1 MKKLISLL
9 TCLLLIG
16 CGEKKES
23 SDNAEPPQDTGS
35 ARAANEEAKA
45 SKADQ
50 DFLKGKPSSTPQ
62 KEKPKTGK
70 DVPPEGPNSDEE
82 GNISKTRESGV
93 IGYWAPD
100 LKAML
105 TALEALEKNPPKG
118 GWFAEE
124 FAEERKKIMKNEWL
138 KEVRVWA
145 FSEDG
150 EFAEIYNDTKDGK
163 SSGIYRMN
171 IESEEDGVKVFRV
184 EVENDSNQFSLITKS
199 DTMTVLNEVPLY
211 PMILHRIN
219 EAEFKKR
226 MARGKELSQHYEE
239 LMKSAKSHLIG
250 YWAIDLEKT
259 LKALEVNPPENSDSD
274 QLDEMKKMLMEDEDA
289 QTTVWMFSEKGK
301 FTDYSYSDT
310 RADTRIGWYE
320 VMSKEDEGKAFRV
333 EVNIPANG
341 ALQQHRQFSL
351 MAKGDTMTII
361 TNDITFMLSRIDESQ
376 FEKRM
381 ALGKKRNL
389 YYEEL
394 RKAAEREAEE
404 ADK

>member
-1 MKKLISLL
+1 MIFIFLFPLLIVSIAKKLVLL
-9 TCLLLIG
+9 LGAFALIG
-16 CGEKKES
+16 CGEKKETGDDKETS
-23 SDNAEPPQDTGS
+23 QDTGS
-35 ARAANEEAKA
+35 APVA
-45 SKADQ
+45 
-50 DFLKGKPSSTPQ
+50 Q

-70 DVPPEGPNSDEE
+70 DVPPEEPNPDEE
-82 GNISKTRESGV
+82 GNAAETRKSGV

-105 TALEALEKNPPKG
+105 TALDTLEKDPPKG
-118 GWFAEE
+118 GWAAEE
-124 FAEERKKIMKNEWL
+124 FAERRKEIMKNEWL
-138 KEVRVWA
+138 KEVRVWS

-150 EFAEIYNDTKDGK
+150 EFTIIYNDTKDGM
-163 SSGIYRMN
+163 SSGIYRIN
-171 IESEEDGVKVFRV
+171 IEPQEDGVKVFRV

-199 DTMTVLNEVPLY
+199 DSMTVLNEVPVN

-226 MARGKELSQHYEE
+226 MARGKELRLHYEE
-239 LMKSAKSHLIG
+239 LMESAESHLIG
-250 YWAIDLEKT
+250 YWAPDLEET

-274 QLDEMKKMLMEDEDA
+274 QLDEMKKILMEDEDA
-289 QTTVWMFSEKGK
+289 ETTVWMFSEKGK

-310 RADTRIGWYE
+310 SPDTRIGRYK
-320 VMSKEDEGKAFRV
+320 VMSQEDEGKAFRV
-333 EVNIPANG
+333 EVSVPAHD
-341 ALQQHRQFSL
+341 LQFPL
-351 MAKGDTMTII
+351 VAKGDTMTII
-361 TNDITFMLSRIDESQ
+361 KNDMIFKLSRIDEVQ

-404 ADK
+404 ASK